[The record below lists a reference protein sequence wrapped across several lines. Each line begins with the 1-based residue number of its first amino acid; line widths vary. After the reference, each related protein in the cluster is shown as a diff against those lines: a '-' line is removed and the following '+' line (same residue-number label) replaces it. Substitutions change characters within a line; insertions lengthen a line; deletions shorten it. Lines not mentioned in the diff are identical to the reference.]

1 MEPVKLSETLIGRE
15 VERLFKLIPEPR
27 HGCIRMNP
35 VTGRDFVYGVDPIEP
50 QKKKAY
56 RALLAQELFAF
67 NGPPDAPLL
76 PINRRERRKCK
87 WAGPPL
93 DYLVAQYAASLDD
106 QYDVNN
112 HPSFADYVSGVL
124 WEHESG
130 AIGSRLPHSSEV
142 IAELK
147 RRFPPRQLEGLSCF
161 CWSAA
166 IPNAVSQAM
175 ALAESFYGP
184 PEN

>member
-1 MEPVKLSETLIGRE
+1 M
-15 VERLFKLIPEPR
+15 
-27 HGCIRMNP
+27 
-35 VTGRDFVYGVDPIEP
+35 
-50 QKKKAY
+50 
-56 RALLAQELFAF
+56 
-67 NGPPDAPLL
+67 
-76 PINRRERRKCK
+76 
-87 WAGPPL
+87 

-124 WEHESG
+124 WELSG

-147 RRFPPRQLEGLSCF
+147 RRFPPRQLEGLTLF

-184 PEN
+184 PENWLMTTFMKD